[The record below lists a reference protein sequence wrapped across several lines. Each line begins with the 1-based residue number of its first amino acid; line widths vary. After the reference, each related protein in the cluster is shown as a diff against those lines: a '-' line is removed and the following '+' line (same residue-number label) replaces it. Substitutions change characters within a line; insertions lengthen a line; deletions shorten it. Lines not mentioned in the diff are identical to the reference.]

1 VYCSTK
7 KDLRKPGEI
16 SVIQPRRCEMCISE
30 KLEEICKSNPSAEE
44 AAKWYLT
51 LTPEEQEKLRKYIQE
66 IQAKLITAWEG
77 FLG

>member
-1 VYCSTK
+1 
-7 KDLRKPGEI
+7 
-16 SVIQPRRCEMCISE
+16 MCISE